1 MQIINCNSG
10 RLGNSIFRMFANI
23 VFLIVYDING
33 SIVYDKSI
41 LHNSCNNI
49 FHVNEHFFLNW
60 SNKIL
65 NGTIPPINN
74 SNIFYFNGYYQHDNI
89 YSIHRQQIIDYIK
102 NHPELLL
109 MTDRNDKYIASDLI
123 QFKINKKYS
132 FVVHLRLED
141 FLITEQV
148 ISPIS
153 LSNVIDCAINKH
165 KFDINQPI
173 CFVVNK
179 PEKELEF
186 KYIDFFKNKY
196 NIILESNDPM
206 TDYNIMKHADLLVCS
221 YSTLSWCAAFLS
233 DTAKDIYIPD
243 YKNSTNQTFKNIPN
257 SSLYDIEFCNVA
269 KLKNILG

>member
-1 MQIINCNSG
+1 MKIINCNYG

-33 SIVYDKSI
+33 TIIHDNFI
-41 LHNSCNNI
+41 LDNNI
-49 FHVNEHFFLNW
+49 ITVNEEYFIDW
-60 SNKIL
+60 SHKIL
-65 NGTIPPINN
+65 NGIIPPLNTSSVIKFI
-74 SNIFYFNGYYQHDNI
+74 SYFQHDKI
-89 YSIHRQQIIDYIK
+89 YLKYRQQIIDYIK
-102 NHPELLL
+102 VHPELLL
-109 MTDRNDKYIASDLI
+109 MTDRKQKFNAIDLI
-123 QFKINKKYS
+123 QYNINRTYS

-153 LSNVIDCAINKH
+153 LSNVIDFIIHKH
-165 KFDINQPI
+165 RLEKNQPI

-196 NIILESNDPM
+196 NIIIESNDPI
-206 TDYNIMKHADLLVCS
+206 TDFHIMKNANLLVCS

-233 DTAKDIYIPD
+233 DIAGDIYIPN
-243 YKNSTNQTFKNIPN
+243 YNSNPNQTFKNIPN

-269 KLKNILG
+269 RLKEILG